1 MEVMRLGPH
10 VVFGFTVS
18 EWVGIIGILSGTYGF
33 IVKPLLTK
41 LETLSKSI
49 DQISE
54 NSLIE
59 HNRLWRHYD
68 IHDRQLWKHDQ
79 EIGILYDKN
88 HLKRSDIKYDDKKDD
103 R

>member
-1 MEVMRLGPH
+1 MRLGPH
-10 VVFGFTVS
+10 IIFGFTVS
-18 EWVGIIGILSGTYGF
+18 EWVGIVGILSGTYGF
-33 IVKPLLTK
+33 IVKPLLNK

-88 HLKRSDIKYDDKKDD
+88 HLKRSDIKTDKEDKRDN
-103 R
+103 

>member
-1 MEVMRLGPH
+1 MGPH
-10 VVFGFTVS
+10 RIFGFTID
-18 EWVGIIGILSGTYGF
+18 EWVGIIGIVTAVYGF
-33 IVKPLLTK
+33 LVRPLLTK
-41 LETLSKSI
+41 LGKLSESI

-79 EIGILYDKN
+79 EIGILYDRS
-88 HLKRSDIKYDDKKDD
+88 HLKRSDIKYDDKDD
-103 R
+103 DKK